1 MIIYNSL
8 EEFNSVKH
16 NLPKLSFVP
25 TMGNLHEGHA
35 SLIDIAKKTD
45 NEVVS
50 TIYVNSLQFNDKNDF
65 INYPKTLDMDI
76 ELLDKKGCNHLILPD
91 PSILDNIKSIKAPI
105 KSTKLCGAHRPGH
118 FDGVLTIL
126 NRLFE
131 IINPHTVEFGK
142 KDYEVLEKCEPDAIL
157 IPKVNAPEDVL
168 KYVPY
173 LQNKK
178 TMIWAMMET
187 PHAIINAND
196 IASCSKKLNCFV
208 MGTNDLSKEL
218 DLNDVMRRTGL
229 ETSIL
234 TCLIAAKAN
243 KISLIDGVYN
253 NIKDA
258 EGFEEECKYGS
269 GLGLDGKTLIH
280 PSQIDTCNK
289 VYSPSADEI
298 NDAEKIVLTY
308 EEARKEN
315 PKVGVII
322 VDGKQIE
329 ELHVIRAR
337 KLLAFK
343 NLLGK

>member
-1 MIIYNSL
+1 
-8 EEFNSVKH
+8 
-16 NLPKLSFVP
+16 
-25 TMGNLHEGHA
+25 
-35 SLIDIAKKTD
+35 
-45 NEVVS
+45 
-50 TIYVNSLQFNDKNDF
+50 
-65 INYPKTLDMDI
+65 
-76 ELLDKKGCNHLILPD
+76 
-91 PSILDNIKSIKAPI
+91 
-105 KSTKLCGAHRPGH
+105 
-118 FDGVLTIL
+118 
-126 NRLFE
+126 
-131 IINPHTVEFGK
+131 
-142 KDYEVLEKCEPDAIL
+142 
-157 IPKVNAPEDVL
+157 
-168 KYVPY
+168 
-173 LQNKK
+173 
-178 TMIWAMMET
+178 MMET

-280 PSQIDTCNK
+280 PSQVDTCNK
-289 VYSPSADEI
+289 VYSPSDEEV
-298 NDAEKIVLTY
+298 NDAEKIVLAY

-337 KLLAFK
+337 KLLTFR

>member
-1 MIIYNSL
+1 MEEILHRPRRSVLYVPGSNEQAHSKIPTLDVDALIYDLEDAVASAAKDQARSIIISL
-8 EEFNSVKH
+8 
-16 NLPKLSFVP
+16 
-25 TMGNLHEGHA
+25 
-35 SLIDIAKKTD
+35 
-45 NEVVS
+45 
-50 TIYVNSLQFNDKNDF
+50 VNSNQNS
-65 INYPKTLDMDI
+65 
-76 ELLDKKGCNHLILPD
+76 KKEQVVRLNSD
-91 PSILDNIKSIKAPI
+91 DN
-105 KSTKLCGAHRPGH
+105 
-118 FDGVLTIL
+118 
-126 NRLFE
+126 
-131 IINPHTVEFGK
+131 EFGK

-280 PSQIDTCNK
+280 PSQVDICNK
-289 VYSPSADEI
+289 VYSPSDDEI